1 MSPDDQIGVS
11 AVPQAM
17 LTRLQETAVSAASEA
32 GELQLRLFRKEQLVR
47 AVYDHDLTHE
57 VDKQCERA
65 MVRIVKGA
73 FPRHG
78 IISEEG
84 GTEPGDEPWLWVLD
98 PLDGTV
104 NYYQG
109 IPYFCACVSC
119 HQRPDS
125 AGAQELSTRLG
136 TVAAAVCAPAL
147 GETYAAARG
156 RGAELNGRPLSC
168 AAIPDLGSAV
178 VGVSLGSRGLD
189 TDAMLHLGRSLNRKT
204 RKLRS
209 FGATGYD
216 LAQIAAGR
224 LGGLAQK
231 SVNLWD
237 AAAGALIVEESG
249 GVVEGRPTAGG
260 RWDLVAAAR
269 GIHPG
274 LSILAS
280 EAWTASA

>member
-1 MSPDDQIGVS
+1 MPAVDQILVATMPES
-11 AVPQAM
+11 LLKRM
-17 LTRLQETAVSAASEA
+17 SETAVAAAAAA
-32 GELQLRLFRKEQLVR
+32 GELQLRHFRNKPQVR
-47 AVYDHDLTHE
+47 AVSGHDLTLE

-65 MVRIVKGA
+65 MVRIIRET

-84 GTEPGDEPWLWVLD
+84 GTEPGNEPYLWVLD

-104 NYYQG
+104 NFYHG

-119 HQRPDS
+119 HQRPDT
-125 AGAQELSTRLG
+125 AGARSFSSLLG
-136 TVAAAVCAPAL
+136 TVAAAICAPAL
-147 GETYAAARG
+147 GESYAATRG
-156 RGAELNGRPLSC
+156 RGAEINGRALDC
-168 AAIPDLGSAV
+168 TDKIDLAKAV
-178 VGVSLGSRGLD
+178 VGVSLGSSAQD
-189 TDAMLHLGRSLNRKT
+189 TEAMLRLCRSLGAT
-204 RKLRS
+204 ARKLRS

-237 AAAGALIVEESG
+237 AAAGALILEEAG
-249 GVVEGRPTAGG
+249 GAVAGLPIAGG
-260 RWDLVAAAR
+260 RWDIIAGA
-269 GIHPG
+269 PG
-274 LSILAS
+274 VYAPLSVLAH